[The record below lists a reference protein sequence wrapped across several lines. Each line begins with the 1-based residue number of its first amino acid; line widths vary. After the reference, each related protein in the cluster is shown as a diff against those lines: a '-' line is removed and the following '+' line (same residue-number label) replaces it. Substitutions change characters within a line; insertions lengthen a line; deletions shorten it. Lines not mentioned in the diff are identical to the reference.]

1 MTSVLLLNASEP
13 YADPAPVGM
22 VAMAARYAAAAA
34 TLGILPGPS
43 EIPPDED

>member
-22 VAMAARYAAAAA
+22 VAMAARYAAAA